1 MNAATI
7 GFASILSLLLP
18 ATSHASFAAMPANV
32 GAALIATQLVND
44 NGDEIVPSLTV
55 RGDAQFEK
63 PADEL
68 QIRVGVVTESDEAP
82 TALRENSRQMKDVI
96 DALKK
101 TGLSDK
107 EYQTSRFQIQPMYT
121 RRPRQADAAWKPKI
135 IGYRVSNSLNVKTK
149 KLELAGELIQAANE
163 AGANSIDSISFGL
176 ADPRTHR
183 VEAIRAATANALTDA
198 HTLAEA
204 AGLRLVRVL
213 SITLDQAAAPRPIPM
228 MQRMSAGMA
237 MAEAAPPPI
246 QPGDVTV
253 RASVTVVYAIA
264 EQNDAD

>member
-1 MNAATI
+1 MKTSIIGLLASVCILQPVTVATAD
-7 GFASILSLLLP
+7 GVDA
-18 ATSHASFAAMPANV
+18 V
-32 GAALIATQLVND
+32 
-44 NGDEIVPSLTV
+44 VPVLTV
-55 RGDAQFEK
+55 RGDAQLEK

-68 QIRVGVVTESDEAP
+68 RIRVAVVTESDEAP
-82 TALRENSRQMKDVI
+82 AALRENSRQMNDVI

-101 TGLSDK
+101 TGLTDK
-107 EYQTSRFQIQPMYT
+107 EYQTSQFQIQPVYS
-121 RRPRQADAAWKPKI
+121 RRPRQADATWKPKI

-198 HTLAEA
+198 RTLADA
-204 AGLRLVRVL
+204 ASLRLVRVL
-213 SITLDQAAAPRPIPM
+213 SITLDQAAAPQPIPM
-228 MQRMSAGMA
+228 IQRMSAGMA

-253 RASVTVVYAIA
+253 RANVTVVYEIA
-264 EQNDAD
+264 ERNDAD

>member
-1 MNAATI
+1 MNATTI

-32 GAALIATQLVND
+32 GAALVATQLVSD

-55 RGDAQFEK
+55 RGDAQLEK

-68 QIRVGVVTESDEAP
+68 RIRVGVVTESDEAP
-82 TALRENSRQMKDVI
+82 TALRENSRQMNDVI

-101 TGLSDK
+101 TGLTDK

-121 RRPRQADAAWKPKI
+121 RRPRQADATWKPKI

-183 VEAIRAATANALTDA
+183 AEAIRAATANALTDA
-198 HTLAEA
+198 RTLAEA
-204 AGLRLVRVL
+204 ASLRLVRVL
-213 SITLDQAAAPRPIPM
+213 SITLDQAAAPPPIPL
-228 MQRMSAGMA
+228 QRMSAGMA
-237 MAEAAPPPI
+237 MAEAAIPPPI

-253 RASVTVVYAIA
+253 HANVTVVYEIA
-264 EQNDAD
+264 ERNDAD

>member
-1 MNAATI
+1 MKTSIIGLFVSVCILQPVTMAT
-7 GFASILSLLLP
+7 A
-18 ATSHASFAAMPANV
+18 
-32 GAALIATQLVND
+32 
-44 NGDEIVPSLTV
+44 DEVDAVVPVLTV
-55 RGDAQFEK
+55 RGDAQLDK

-68 QIRVGVVTESDEAP
+68 RIRVGVVTESDEA
-82 TALRENSRQMKDVI
+82 TIALRENSRQMNDVI

-101 TGLSDK
+101 TGLTDK
-107 EYQTSRFQIQPMYT
+107 EYQTSQFQIQPMYT
-121 RRPRQADAAWKPKI
+121 RRPRQAPVDWKPKI
-135 IGYRVSNSLNVKTK
+135 VGYRVSNSLNVKTK

-183 VEAIRAATANALTDA
+183 AEAIRAATANALTDA
-198 HTLAEA
+198 RTLAEA

-213 SITLDQAAAPRPIPM
+213 SITLDQAAAPPPIPI

-253 RASVTVVYAIA
+253 HANVTVVYEITA
-264 EQNDAD
+264 ND

>member
-1 MNAATI
+1 MKTSII
-7 GFASILSLLLP
+7 GLLAFVCMLQPVPP
-18 ATSHASFAAMPANV
+18 ATAADGV
-32 GAALIATQLVND
+32 ET
-44 NGDEIVPSLTV
+44 IVPSLTV
-55 RGDAQFEK
+55 RGDAQLDK

-68 QIRVGVVTESDEAP
+68 RIRVGVVTESDEAP
-82 TALRENSRQMKDVI
+82 TALRENSRQMNDVI

-101 TGLSDK
+101 TGLTDK
-107 EYQTSRFQIQPMYT
+107 EYQTSQFQIQPMYT
-121 RRPRQADAAWKPKI
+121 RRTRQSPVDWKPKI

-183 VEAIRAATANALTDA
+183 AEAIRAATANALTDA
-198 HTLAEA
+198 RTLAEA

-213 SITLDQAAAPRPIPM
+213 SITLDQAAAPQPIPI
-228 MQRMSAGMA
+228 QRMSAGMA

-253 RASVTVVYAIA
+253 RASVTVRYEIA
-264 EQNDAD
+264 AND

>member
-1 MNAATI
+1 MKTSII
-7 GFASILSLLLP
+7 GLFASVCMLQP
-18 ATSHASFAAMPANV
+18 VTMATA
-32 GAALIATQLVND
+32 
-44 NGDEIVPSLTV
+44 DEVDAVVPVLTV
-55 RGDAQFEK
+55 RGDAQLDK

-68 QIRVGVVTESDEAP
+68 RIRVGVVTESDEA
-82 TALRENSRQMKDVI
+82 TIALQENSRQMNDVI

-101 TGLSDK
+101 TGLTDN
-107 EYQTSRFQIQPMYT
+107 EYQTSQFQIQPMYT
-121 RRPRQADAAWKPKI
+121 RRPRQADATWKPKI

-149 KLELAGELIQAANE
+149 KLELAGKLIQAANE

-183 VEAIRAATANALTDA
+183 TEAIRVATANAIADA
-198 HTLAEA
+198 TTLADA

-213 SITLDQAAAPRPIPM
+213 SITLDQAAAPRPIPT

-253 RASVTVVYAIA
+253 HANVTVVYQIA
-264 EQNDAD
+264 GQNDAD

>member
-1 MNAATI
+1 MKTSII
-7 GFASILSLLLP
+7 GLFVSVCML
-18 ATSHASFAAMPANV
+18 
-32 GAALIATQLVND
+32 QLVTMATA
-44 NGDEIVPSLTV
+44 DEVDAVVPVLTV
-55 RGDAQFEK
+55 RGAAQLEK

-68 QIRVGVVTESDEAP
+68 RIRVGVVTESDEA
-82 TALRENSRQMKDVI
+82 TIALRENSRQMNDVI

-101 TGLSDK
+101 TGLTDK
-107 EYQTSRFQIQPMYT
+107 EYQTSQFQIQPMYT
-121 RRPRQADAAWKPKI
+121 RRPRQAPVDWKPKI
-135 IGYRVSNSLNVKTK
+135 VGYRVSNSLNVKTE

-183 VEAIRAATANALTDA
+183 GEAIRAATANALTDA
-198 HTLAEA
+198 RTLADA

-213 SITLDQAAAPRPIPM
+213 SITLDQAAAPRPIPI
-228 MQRMSAGMA
+228 QRMSAGMA

-253 RASVTVVYAIA
+253 HANVTVVYEIA
-264 EQNDAD
+264 ERNDAD

>member
-1 MNAATI
+1 MRASLI
-7 GFASILSLLLP
+7 GFLASVCLWQP
-18 ATSHASFAAMPANV
+18 ATLANTDDV
-32 GAALIATQLVND
+32 EAV
-44 NGDEIVPSLTV
+44 VPVLTV
-55 RGDAQFEK
+55 RGAAQLQK

-68 QIRVGVVTESDEAP
+68 RIRVGVVTESNEAP
-82 TALRENSRQMKDVI
+82 TALRENSRQMNDVI

-101 TGLSDK
+101 TGLTDK
-107 EYQTSRFQIQPMYT
+107 EYQTSQFQIQPVYT
-121 RRPRQADAAWKPKI
+121 RRPRQADATWRPKI
-135 IGYRVSNSLNVKTK
+135 IGYRVSNSLNVMTK
-149 KLELAGELIQAANE
+149 KMELAGELIQAANE

-183 VEAIRAATANALTDA
+183 AEAIRVATANAIADA
-198 HTLAEA
+198 TTLANA
-204 AGLRLVRVL
+204 AELRLVRVL
-213 SITLDQAAAPRPIPM
+213 SITLDQAAAPGPIPT

-253 RASVTVVYAIA
+253 RASVTVQYEIA

>member
-1 MNAATI
+1 MKTSIIGLFVSVCMLQPVTVAT
-7 GFASILSLLLP
+7 A
-18 ATSHASFAAMPANV
+18 
-32 GAALIATQLVND
+32 
-44 NGDEIVPSLTV
+44 DEVDAVVPVLTV
-55 RGDAQFEK
+55 RGAAQLEK

-68 QIRVGVVTESDEAP
+68 RIRVGVVTESDEA
-82 TALRENSRQMKDVI
+82 TIALRENSRQMNDVI

-101 TGLSDK
+101 TGLTDK
-107 EYQTSRFQIQPMYT
+107 EYQTSQFQIQPMYT
-121 RRPRQADAAWKPKI
+121 RRPRQAPVDWKPKI
-135 IGYRVSNSLNVKTK
+135 VGYRVSNSLNVKTK

-183 VEAIRAATANALTDA
+183 GEAIRAATANALTDA
-198 HTLAEA
+198 RTLADA

-253 RASVTVVYAIA
+253 HANVTVVYEIA
-264 EQNDAD
+264 KRNDAD

>member
-55 RGDAQFEK
+55 RGDAQLEK

-68 QIRVGVVTESDEAP
+68 RIHVGVVTESDEAP

-101 TGLSDK
+101 TGLTDK
-107 EYQTSRFQIQPMYT
+107 EYQTSRFQIQPVYT
-121 RRPRQADAAWKPKI
+121 RRPRQAPVDWKAKI
-135 IGYRVSNSLNVKTK
+135 IGYRVSNSLNIKTK
-149 KLELAGELIQAANE
+149 QLDLAGELIQAANE

-183 VEAIRAATANALTDA
+183 AEAIRAATANALTDA
-198 HTLAEA
+198 RTLAEA
-204 AGLRLVRVL
+204 ASLRLVRVL
-213 SITLDQAAAPRPIPM
+213 SITLDQAAAPRPTPI
-228 MQRMSAGMA
+228 QRMSAGMA
-237 MAEAAPPPI
+237 MAEAGIPPPI

-253 RASVTVVYAIA
+253 RANVTVIYEIA
-264 EQNDAD
+264 ERNDAD